1 MQLLALGHPY
11 LHLDLAVFEVE
22 PERHSGAAIL
32 PDAIMQPGNLALVQ
46 QQLAVALRVMVLAVT
61 EVVGGDMQVVQPG
74 LAVFNDHKGVGQI
87 GLAGPQGF
95 HLGPHQD
102 NAGLQPFFDMIFVE
116 GALVCADQFLTHSG
130 KTVAEPDQKGN
141 RRKCFCLHP
150 AMKFLQ
156 VDFESPGGYTIPQHT
171 GFHQKTRF
179 LCSEPPMTMRSEYSE
194 IYLSSVIGR
203 SVITS
208 GGQEIGTLRDLVMV
222 PGEIFPEVSHLV
234 IRRGRALELLPWGM
248 VKLFTHIVIS
258 TTSTTPSGLHPYT
271 PMEGEI
277 LVKRDLLDK
286 QIVDVDGA
294 KVVRVN
300 DIKLGNLHDKLCI
313 FSVDIGFRGI
323 LRRLGY
329 ERLGERMA
337 RALRKDIPTTEIS
350 WEYVQPIEATSSKL
364 ALNIARDQMNE
375 IHPADLADILE
386 SIPIQNIKTVL
397 ETIDA
402 ETTGETLY
410 ELEPEMRNVVINQMD
425 SEHAADILEE
435 MEPDEAADVLADLPE
450 QKSQELLELMDEENA
465 EEIQELLEHEDDTA
479 GGLMN
484 SDYFRLSPHST
495 VGEALIAL
503 RQAYDEL
510 KDIHYGYIVNDE
522 NQPEGVVSIRQLLTN
537 PPELA
542 LTEMMEENLVT
553 VTVGEELTETLELMT
568 KYDLL
573 ALPVLDEDG
582 TMAGVLTVDDLLQH
596 LLPKLLKSRRGGMM

>member
-1 MQLLALGHPY
+1 
-11 LHLDLAVFEVE
+11 
-22 PERHSGAAIL
+22 
-32 PDAIMQPGNLALVQ
+32 
-46 QQLAVALRVMVLAVT
+46 
-61 EVVGGDMQVVQPG
+61 
-74 LAVFNDHKGVGQI
+74 
-87 GLAGPQGF
+87 
-95 HLGPHQD
+95 
-102 NAGLQPFFDMIFVE
+102 
-116 GALVCADQFLTHSG
+116 
-130 KTVAEPDQKGN
+130 
-141 RRKCFCLHP
+141 
-150 AMKFLQ
+150 
-156 VDFESPGGYTIPQHT
+156 
-171 GFHQKTRF
+171 
-179 LCSEPPMTMRSEYSE
+179 MTMRTEYSE

-208 GGQEIGTLRDLVMV
+208 AGTEIGTLRDLVMV
-222 PGEIFPEVSHLV
+222 PGEVFPEVSHLV
-234 IRRGRALELLPWGM
+234 IRRGRAFETLPWGA

-258 TTSTTPSGLHPYT
+258 TTGTTPSGLMPYT
-271 PMEGEI
+271 PLDGEI

-313 FSVDIGFRGI
+313 FSVDIGFRGL

-337 RALRKDIPTTEIS
+337 RVLRKDIPTTEIS

-386 SIPIQNIKTVL
+386 SIPIQNIRTVL

-410 ELEPEMRNVVINQMD
+410 ELEPEMRNVVISQMD
-425 SEHAADILEE
+425 SEHASDILEE

-450 QKSQELLELMDEENA
+450 QKAQELLELMDEENA

-484 SDYFRLSPHST
+484 SDYLRLPPEAT
-495 VGEALIAL
+495 VGTALTAL
-503 RQAYDEL
+503 RLAYDEL
-510 KDIHYGYIVNDE
+510 KDIHYGYVVNDE
-522 NQPEGVVSIRQLLTN
+522 NRPEGAISIRQLLTN
-537 PPELA
+537 PPDLPLTELMNEDLITVKVDEELA
-542 LTEMMEENLVT
+542 
-553 VTVGEELTETLELMT
+553 ETLELMT

-573 ALPVLDEDG
+573 ALPVLEQDG